1 MERNEQFNKVIRQL
15 KEHYKEWQDDIES
28 KKKSAV
34 LESLLIDEADRDKLW
49 QCIAEE
55 MEKLTGESRLGGKY
69 ATDLAKRMF
78 TTLPNDQLQTLI
90 GDAIKRLENQQ
101 NADNQ
106 ECT

>member
-34 LESLLIDEADRDKLW
+34 LESLLSDEADRDRLW

-78 TTLPNDQLQTLI
+78 TTLPNDRLQALI

-101 NADNQ
+101 NAGDQ
-106 ECT
+106 TCI